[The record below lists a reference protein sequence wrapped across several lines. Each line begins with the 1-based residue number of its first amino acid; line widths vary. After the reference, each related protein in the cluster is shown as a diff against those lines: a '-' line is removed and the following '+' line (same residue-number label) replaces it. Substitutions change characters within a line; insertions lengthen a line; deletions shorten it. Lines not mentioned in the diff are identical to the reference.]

1 MALREMP
8 DTEVIGMVGKTR
20 DRIVVESE
28 RVGQRAREGD
38 VLEVIEASDGTRYR
52 VIWDDGH
59 ESTFRPAAGSARV
72 IPAPRQVGSQARNRR
87 PRSRRSKIGLVE
99 RVGASPQ

>member
-1 MALREMP
+1 MARFDGASTSCGRASAMARGEMP

-28 RVGQRAREGD
+28 KVGKPAREGD
-38 VLEVIEASDGTRYR
+38 ILEVIEASYGTRYR

-72 IPAPRQVGSQARNRR
+72 IPAEKRR
-87 PRSRRSKIGLVE
+87 AK
-99 RVGASPQ
+99 